1 MTTMRED
8 GTKGAN
14 MTRKSNQ
21 MERAEKIEA
30 SFERLIKLLRQNK
43 SPLSID
49 FGSKNEF
56 VNYNEKYEKLVN
68 RLATV
73 SPDLLNKRI
82 PSMEQYTPISNSQYS
97 MF

>member
-1 MTTMRED
+1 MRED
-8 GTKGAN
+8 GTKPAN
-14 MTRKSNQ
+14 VPRKSDQ

-56 VNYNEKYEKLVN
+56 IRYNEEYQKLVS
-68 RLATV
+68 RLAAV